1 VTGTT
6 RTTTS
11 DSADVPR
18 RLEHLTPEQRTANGK
33 QARAEVPRE
42 RHAEF
47 EPAPNRADPI
57 DLLEEQSRTRV
68 PELVPI
74 RYGRM
79 SASAFA
85 FFRGAGIVMAS
96 DLSAT
101 PVSGLRTQICGDAHL
116 SNFGFFATPERRL
129 VFDVTDFDETS
140 EGPWEWDLKRLAAS
154 VEIAGRD
161 LGFADAERRD
171 AVLAAASSYRTTMRS
186 FAAMTNLSVWYA
198 SLAMEEVLPELRGQI
213 DAESEKLLDDALE
226 RMRAHET
233 VRQSTKLIVEV
244 DGQPRFRSDPP
255 FVVRLDELLDGDRAT
270 RARTAL
276 ADVAVSYR
284 RSLNSDRR
292 RLLDQYRVA
301 DIARK
306 VVGVGS
312 VGTRDW
318 IILLLGRDDSDRLVL
333 QAKEAEGSV
342 VQRFAGAHAWDNQG
356 RRVVEG
362 QRLMQ
367 AASDIFL
374 GWDHV
379 YGMDGRPQRDFYL
392 RQFRDWKTTIRV
404 EGLRPKGL
412 AVYAKNAGWTLARG
426 HARSGDQIAIAA
438 YLGKSSAFD
447 EALAGF
453 AARYADRNQRDY
465 EALLAAIRDGRI
477 RAETG
482 R

>member
-1 VTGTT
+1 
-6 RTTTS
+6 
-11 DSADVPR
+11 VPR
-18 RLEHLTPEQRTANGK
+18 QLEHLTPEQRTAYGK
-33 QARAEVPRE
+33 QARKDVPRE

-47 EPAPNRADPI
+47 EAAQDRPDPI

-68 PELVPI
+68 SELVPI

-85 FFRGAGIVMAS
+85 FFRGAAIVMAS
-96 DLSAT
+96 DLSTT
-101 PVSGLRTQICGDAHL
+101 PASGLRAQICGDAHL

-129 VFDVTDFDETS
+129 VFDVTDFDQTS

-154 VEIAGRD
+154 VEVAGRD
-161 LGFADAERRD
+161 LGFTVAERRD
-171 AVLAAASSYRTTMRS
+171 AALAAAASYRTTMRS
-186 FAAMTNLSVWYA
+186 FAAMTNLSVWYT
-198 SLAMEEVLPELRGQI
+198 SLATEEVLPELRGQI
-213 DAESEKLLDDALE
+213 DAESEKLLDDALD

-233 VRQSTKLIVEV
+233 VRQPTKLVVEV
-244 DGQPRFRSDPP
+244 DGRPRFRSDPP
-255 FVVRLDELLDGDRAT
+255 FVVRLDELLDGERAP
-270 RARTAL
+270 RAWSAL
-276 ADVAVSYR
+276 VDVAVSYR
-284 RSLNSDRR
+284 RTLNSDRR
-292 RLLDQYRVA
+292 RLLDRYRVA

-318 IILLLGRDDSDRLVL
+318 IILLTGRDDSDRLIL
-333 QAKEAEGSV
+333 QAKEAEASV
-342 VQRFAGAHAWDNQG
+342 LERYAGGPRFDNQG

-412 AVYAKNAGWTLARG
+412 AVYAKDAGWTLARG

-447 EALAGF
+447 EAIAAF
-453 AARYADRNQRDY
+453 ATRYADRNKRDY
-465 EALLAAIRDGRI
+465 ETLLAAIRDGRI